1 MSFRIKKTLI
11 FLMLFLITLPFI
23 MVTDLFPFMRFGMF
37 AEPVKYQVQ
46 QEYFEIVVT
55 DRNQKATPL
64 DPLSVGIEKH
74 FFEYIARNY
83 YYRGEGKLL
92 LEKIGSLAGNQAQKL
107 ELNRYNDY
115 RDKKS
120 VPDTSITVY
129 LK

>member
-1 MSFRIKKTLI
+1 
-11 FLMLFLITLPFI
+11 MLFLITLPFI